1 MTRTKRKEMKKEV
14 QEKSRNSDCTFCQLC
29 VLVSELLP
37 FVLLKEAVVAQAAG
51 VRQTL
56 HYCVQKTLSGR
67 QSRR

>member
-1 MTRTKRKEMKKEV
+1 MTRTKRKEMKKE
-14 QEKSRNSDCTFCQLC
+14 EKSRNSDCTFCQLC